1 MRNSNV
7 EHVQFA
13 ELDFEEVAM
22 YVTDD
27 TNPTEQDTFR
37 WVDSR
42 SAVQYSYYRHV
53 EPEVSF
59 PCSSDLI
66 TGTDIKPAESTA
78 NTATVFI

>member
-1 MRNSNV
+1 MMRNSNV

-37 WVDSR
+37 
-42 SAVQYSYYRHV
+42 
-53 EPEVSF
+53 
-59 PCSSDLI
+59 
-66 TGTDIKPAESTA
+66 
-78 NTATVFI
+78 